1 MPQFGSLCLIL
12 ALLISAWSLV
22 ASALGALTRSRS
34 LIASGER
41 SSLAVTAVLG
51 IASSAL
57 AFLFLT
63 DRFDVEYVAS
73 YSSRAMP
80 TLFKVAAFWG
90 GHAGSLL
97 LWVLV
102 LSVFS
107 AIVVLQNR
115 HQNRGLIP
123 YVVATLSGI
132 TVFFLILLNFTSNPF
147 DLLGF
152 TPLDGKGLNP
162 QLQTPLMAIHPP
174 CLYLGYVGV
183 AVPYAFAMAALLSGR
198 VGDVWIRT
206 TRRWTL
212 FAWLFLGVGLLLG
225 GYWAYIELGW
235 GGYWAWDPVENAAL
249 MPWLT
254 ATAFLHS
261 VMIQEK
267 KRMLKVWNMS
277 LIILTFILSI
287 FGTFLTRS
295 GVISSVH
302 AFAKSGVGT
311 VLAIFL
317 GAVITFSVTVLVWRL
332 PRLQS
337 EGRLDSFVS
346 RESSFLFNNLLLV
359 GICFTVFWGTI
370 FPVVSEA
377 VRGVKI
383 TVGPPFFNTVNF
395 PLAMAL
401 LALTGICPLI
411 AWRRA
416 SAVHLMRVFL
426 YPASVAM
433 LAFALLLVLGVREL
447 SPLVA
452 FTLCAFVLA
461 TMFYEFYRGSRA
473 RQRSTGE
480 SFLSALG
487 KLIGK
492 NRRRYGGY
500 TVHVG
505 VVFILIGVVGSSFFR
520 QEATFSLRRG
530 QTVQAGRYTIKF
542 QDTTSSSDAHM
553 DRFEAILGLSRDG
566 REVGLLHP
574 GRNFYKSFNQP
585 STEVDIHSTLR
596 EDLYLILIDFDA
608 QSGLA
613 TFKYYLNPLVNWIWI
628 GWIVLFIGTHL
639 AVWPDSRER
648 ALLAQARLIEE
659 RTFA

>member
-1 MPQFGSLCLIL
+1 MPQFGQFCLIL
-12 ALLISAWSLV
+12 AMAASAWALV
-22 ASALGALTRSRS
+22 ASSLGAITRSRS
-34 LIASGER
+34 LIESGER
-41 SSLAVTAVLG
+41 SALAVTATLG
-51 IASSAL
+51 LASFTL
-57 AFLFLT
+57 AFLFLN

-80 TLFKVAAFWG
+80 SLFKLTAFWG

-102 LSVFS
+102 LSFFT
-107 AIVVLQNR
+107 ALVVLQNR
-115 HQNRGLIP
+115 HQNRVLMP

-132 TVFFLILLNFTSNPF
+132 TVFFLWLLHFTSNPF
-147 DLLGF
+147 EMLGF
-152 TPLDGKGLNP
+152 TPADGKGLNP

-183 AVPYAFAMAALLSGR
+183 SVPYAFAMAALLSGR
-198 VGDVWIRT
+198 VGDVWIRI
-206 TRRWTL
+206 TRRWTI
-212 FAWLFLGVGLLLG
+212 FAWLFLGIGLLLG

-235 GGYWAWDPVENAAL
+235 GGYWAWDAVENAAL

-267 KRMLKVWNMS
+267 KRMLKIWNMS
-277 LIILTFILSI
+277 LIILTFCLSI

-311 VLAIFL
+311 VLSLFL
-317 GAVITFSVTVLVWRL
+317 GAVVTFSVTVLVWRL
-332 PRLQS
+332 PLLQS

-359 GICFTVFWGTI
+359 GITFAVFWGTI

-395 PLAMAL
+395 PLSLAL

-416 SAVHLMRVFL
+416 SARKLLRIFL
-426 YPASVAM
+426 IPAGIGAAV
-433 LAFALLLVLGVREL
+433 LILLLAAGLREL
-447 SPLVA
+447 PALVA
-452 FTLCAFVLA
+452 FPLCAFVFA
-461 TMFYEFYRGSRA
+461 TVAYEFLRGSRA

-480 SFLSALG
+480 PFAVALVS
-487 KLIGK
+487 LVNR

-500 TVHVG
+500 IVHVG
-505 VVFILIGVVGSSFFR
+505 VVLIFVGVVGSSFFR
-520 QEATFSLRRG
+520 QEQTFSLRRG
-530 QTVQAGRYTIKF
+530 GTVSAGRYTLRF
-542 QDTTSSSDAHM
+542 DDT
-553 DRFEAILGLSRDG
+553 LSRTDANADEFTTVLTVLEQG
-566 REVGLLHP
+566 RQVGTVRP
-574 GRNFYKSFNQP
+574 GRNFYKTFNQP
-585 STEVDIHSTLR
+585 STEVDIYSTLR
-596 EDLYLILIDFDA
+596 EDLYLILIDFDP

-628 GWIVLFIGTHL
+628 GWIVIFLGAHV
-639 AVWPDSRER
+639 AVWPDRRER

-659 RTFA
+659 RSLA

>member
-1 MPQFGSLCLIL
+1 MPQFGDLCLTL
-12 ALLISAWSLV
+12 AMAAAAWALV
-22 ASALGALTRSRS
+22 ASLLGAFTRSRS
-34 LIASGER
+34 LVESGER
-41 SSLAVTAVLG
+41 SALAVALAIGLATAVL
-51 IASSAL
+51 AS
-57 AFLFLT
+57 LFLG

-80 TLFKVAAFWG
+80 VLYKLAAFWG

-102 LSVFS
+102 LSLFS
-107 AIVVLQNR
+107 SLVVLQNR
-115 HQNRGLIP
+115 HQNRALMP

-132 TVFFLILLNFTSNPF
+132 SLFFLWLLLFSSNPF
-147 DLLGF
+147 DRLGF
-152 TPLDGKGLNP
+152 TPADGRGLNP

-183 AVPYAFAMAALLSGR
+183 AIPYAFAMAALMSGR

-206 TRRWTL
+206 TRRWTI

-267 KRMLKVWNMS
+267 KRMLKIWNMS
-277 LIILTFILSI
+277 LIILTFCLSI

-302 AFAKSGVGT
+302 AFAKSGVGP
-311 VLAIFL
+311 VLSVFL
-317 GAVITFSVTVLVWRL
+317 AVVVTFSVTLLTWRL
-332 PRLQS
+332 PRLRS

-359 GICFTVFWGTI
+359 GIAFSVFWGTL
-370 FPVVSEA
+370 FPVISEA

-395 PLAMAL
+395 PLSMAL

-416 SAVHLMRVFL
+416 SARKLLRTFL
-426 YPASVAM
+426 YPAAAGAAA
-433 LAFALLLVLGVREL
+433 LALLLALGMREL
-447 SPLVA
+447 PALVA
-452 FTLCAFVLA
+452 FPLCAFVLA
-461 TMFYEFYRGSRA
+461 TVLYEFLRGSRA

-480 SFLSALG
+480 RFPAALAA
-487 KLIGK
+487 LFTR

-500 TVHVG
+500 IVHVG
-505 VVFILIGVVGSSFFR
+505 VILIFVGIVGSSFFR
-520 QEATFSLRRG
+520 QEATFTLRRG
-530 QTVQAGRYTIKF
+530 ESTDVGRYTLRF
-542 QDTTSSSDAHM
+542 EDTSSSTDAHM
-553 DRFEAILGLSRDG
+553 DRFTTILGVREGG
-566 REVGLLHP
+566 RPVGSLRP
-574 GRNFYKSFNQP
+574 GRNFYRTADQP
-585 STEVDIHSTLR
+585 STEVDIRSTLR
-596 EDLYLILIDFDA
+596 EDLYLILIDFDPR
-608 QSGLA
+608 SGRA
-613 TFKYYLNPLVNWIWI
+613 TFKTYLNPLVNWIWI
-628 GWIVLFIGTHL
+628 GWVVIFLGAHVAI
-639 AVWPDSRER
+639 WPGPRER
-648 ALLAQARLIEE
+648 ALLAQTRLIEE
-659 RTFA
+659 RIHA

>member
-1 MPQFGSLCLIL
+1 MPQFGQFCLIL
-12 ALLISAWSLV
+12 AMGASAWALV

-34 LIASGER
+34 LVESGER
-41 SSLAVTAVLG
+41 SALAVTVSLG
-51 IASSAL
+51 LASFAL
-57 AFLFLT
+57 ASLFLG

-80 TLFKVAAFWG
+80 ALFKLTAFWG

-102 LSVFS
+102 LSGFS
-107 AIVVLQNR
+107 ALVILQNR
-115 HQNRGLIP
+115 RQNRVLMP
-123 YVVATLSGI
+123 YVVATLSGVTI
-132 TVFFLILLNFTSNPF
+132 FFLWLLHFTSNPF

-152 TPLDGKGLNP
+152 MPADGKGLNP

-183 AVPYAFAMAALLSGR
+183 SVPYAFAMAALMSGR

-206 TRRWTL
+206 TRRWTI

-267 KRMLKVWNMS
+267 KRMLKIWNMS
-277 LIILTFILSI
+277 LIILTFCLSI

-302 AFAKSGVGT
+302 AFAKSGVGP
-311 VLAIFL
+311 VLSVFL
-317 GAVITFSVTVLVWRL
+317 GVVVAFSVTILTWRL
-332 PRLQS
+332 PHLQS

-359 GICFTVFWGTI
+359 GITFAVFWGTI

-395 PLAMAL
+395 PLSMAL
-401 LALTGICPLI
+401 LALTGVCPLI

-416 SAVHLMRVFL
+416 SARKLARIFL
-426 YPASVAM
+426 VPAGIGTAV
-433 LAFALLLVLGVREL
+433 LLLLLILGMREI
-447 SPLVA
+447 SALVA
-452 FTLCAFVLA
+452 FSLCAFVFA
-461 TMFYEFYRGSRA
+461 TVAYEFLRGAAA
-473 RQRSTGE
+473 RRRSTGE
-480 SFLSALG
+480 PYPAALAS
-487 KLIGK
+487 LVNR

-500 TVHVG
+500 IVHVG
-505 VVFILIGVVGSSFFR
+505 VLLIFVGVVGSSFFR
-520 QEATFSLRRG
+520 QESTFTLRRG
-530 QTVQAGRYTIKF
+530 ESTGAGRYTLRF
-542 QDTTSSSDAHM
+542 DDTLSSSDAHL
-553 DRFEAILGLSRDG
+553 DQFTTVLAVLEQGRPLGTIR
-566 REVGLLHP
+566 P
-574 GRNFYKSFNQP
+574 ARNFYKTFNQP
-585 STEVDIHSTLR
+585 STEVDIYSTLR
-596 EDLYLILIDFDA
+596 EDLYLILIEFDP
-608 QSGLA
+608 QSGRA
-613 TFKYYLNPLVNWIWI
+613 TFKYYINPLINWIWI
-628 GWIVLFIGTHL
+628 GWMVVFVGAHV
-639 AVWPDSRER
+639 AVWPDRRER
-648 ALLAQARLIEE
+648 ALLARARLIEE
-659 RTFA
+659 RGLA

>member
-1 MPQFGSLCLIL
+1 
-12 ALLISAWSLV
+12 
-22 ASALGALTRSRS
+22 
-34 LIASGER
+34 
-41 SSLAVTAVLG
+41 VLG
-51 IASSAL
+51 VASSAL
-57 AFLFLT
+57 CALFLT

-97 LWVLV
+97 LWILV

-107 AIVVLQNR
+107 AIVIVQNR

-132 TVFFLILLNFTSNPF
+132 TVFFLVLLNFTSNPF

-152 TPLDGKGLNP
+152 TPPDGKGLNP

-277 LIILTFILSI
+277 LIILTFLLSI

-311 VLAIFL
+311 VLAVFL
-317 GAVITFSVTVLVWRL
+317 GAAITFSVTVLVWRL

-359 GICFTVFWGTI
+359 GICFAVFWGTI
-370 FPVVSEA
+370 FPVLSEA

-416 SAVHLMRVFL
+416 SANHLMRVFL
-426 YPASVAM
+426 YPASLAM
-433 LAFALLLVLGVREL
+433 VVFALLLVFGVREL

-452 FTLCAFVLA
+452 FTLCAFVLG

-480 SFLSALG
+480 SFPTALG

-505 VVFILIGVVGSSFFR
+505 VVFILMGVVGSSFFR

-530 QTVQAGRYTIKF
+530 QSVQAGPYTIQF
-542 QDTTSSSDAHM
+542 QDTSSSSDAHM
-553 DRFEAILGLSRDG
+553 DRFEAILGLSRGG

-574 GRNFYKSFNQP
+574 GRNFYKSFDQP

-608 QSGLA
+608 QTGNA

-628 GWIVLFIGTHL
+628 GWIVLFAGTHL
-639 AVWPDSRER
+639 AVWPDPRER
-648 ALLAQARLIEE
+648 ALLARARLIEE

>member
-1 MPQFGSLCLIL
+1 MPQFGSLCLFL
-12 ALLISAWSLV
+12 ALIVSAWSLV
-22 ASALGALTRSRS
+22 ASSLGALTRSRS
-34 LIASGER
+34 LILSGER
-41 SSLAVTAVLG
+41 GSLATTALLSV
-51 IASSAL
+51 ASAAL
-57 AFLFLT
+57 CTLFLQ

-80 TLFKVAAFWG
+80 ALFKVTAFWG

-102 LSVFS
+102 LSSFS
-107 AIVVLQNR
+107 ALVIVQNR
-115 HQNRGLIP
+115 QLNRALLP
-123 YVVATLSGI
+123 YVVGTLSGI
-132 TVFFLILLNFTSNPF
+132 TVFFLILMNFTSNPF

-152 TPLDGKGLNP
+152 TPGDGKGLNP

-183 AVPYAFAMAALLSGR
+183 SVPYAFAMAALLSGR

-212 FAWLFLGVGLLLG
+212 FSWLFLGVGLLLG

-277 LIILTFILSI
+277 LIILTFCLSI

-311 VLAIFL
+311 VLAVFL
-317 GAVITFSVTVLVWRL
+317 GVIIVFSVTVLAWRL

-359 GICFTVFWGTI
+359 GICFAVFWGTI
-370 FPVVSEA
+370 FPILSEA

-395 PLAMAL
+395 PLALAL
-401 LALTGICPLI
+401 LALTGLCPLI

-416 SAVHLMRVFL
+416 SAHHLMKVFL
-426 YPASVAM
+426 YPASGAM
-433 LAFALLLVLGVREL
+433 AVFLLLLAFGMRDL

-452 FTLCAFVLA
+452 FTLCAFVLG
-461 TMFYEFYRGSRA
+461 TVFHEFIRGSRA

-480 SFLSALG
+480 SFPAALA
-487 KLIGK
+487 KLVGK

-505 VVFILIGVVGSSFFR
+505 VVFILMGVVGSSFFR

-530 QTVQAGRYTIKF
+530 ETARTGPYTVKF
-542 QDTTSSSDAHM
+542 QDTSSSSDDHM
-553 DRFEAILGLSRDG
+553 DRFTAVLGISRDD
-566 REVGLLHP
+566 REVAVLRP

-585 STEVDIHSTLR
+585 STEVDIYSTLR
-596 EDLYLILIDFDA
+596 EDLYLILIDFDPNT
-608 QSGLA
+608 GLA
-613 TFKYYLNPLVNWIWI
+613 TFKSYLNPLVNWIWI
-628 GWIVLFIGTHL
+628 GWVVVFLGTHV
-639 AVWPDSRER
+639 AVWPDPRER

-659 RTFA
+659 RTVA

>member
-1 MPQFGSLCLIL
+1 MPLFGSLCLIL
-12 ALLISAWSLV
+12 ALIAAGWALV
-22 ASALGALTRSRS
+22 ASALGALSRSRS
-34 LIASGER
+34 LITSGER
-41 SSLAVTAVLG
+41 SSLAVTALLAT
-51 IASSAL
+51 ASGAL
-57 AFLFLT
+57 CFLFLN

-80 TLFKVAAFWG
+80 IVFKVAAFWG

-102 LSVFS
+102 LSSFS
-107 AIVVLQNR
+107 AIVIFQNR

-132 TVFFLILLNFTSNPF
+132 TVFFLVLLNFTSNPF
-147 DLLGF
+147 ELLGF
-152 TPLDGKGLNP
+152 TPPDGKGLNP

-183 AVPYAFAMAALLSGR
+183 SVPFAFAMAALLSGR

-267 KRMLKVWNMS
+267 KRMLKIWNMS
-277 LIILTFILSI
+277 LIILTFMLSI

-317 GAVITFSVTVLVWRL
+317 GAVATFSLTVLVWRL

-346 RESSFLFNNLLLV
+346 RESIFLFNNLLLV
-359 GICFTVFWGTI
+359 GICFAVFWGTV
-370 FPVVSEA
+370 FPVISEA

-383 TVGPPFFNTVNF
+383 TVGPPFFNAVNF

-416 SAVHLMRVFL
+416 SAVHLLRVFL
-426 YPASVAM
+426 YPAGLAM
-433 LAFALLLVLGVREL
+433 AAFFLLLILGVREL

-452 FTLCAFVLA
+452 FSLCTFVVG
-461 TMFYEFYRGSRA
+461 TVFYEFYRGSRA

-480 SFLSALG
+480 SFLPALS

-505 VVFILIGVVGSSFFR
+505 VVLILLGVVGSSFFR
-520 QEATFSLRRG
+520 QESTFALRRG
-530 QTVQAGRYTIKF
+530 ETARAGAYTIRF
-542 QDTTSSSDAHM
+542 QDTFSSSDAHM
-553 DRFEAILGLSRDG
+553 DQFEAVLGIARDG
-566 REVGLLHP
+566 KNVAILKP

-585 STEVDIHSTLR
+585 STEVDIYSTLR

-608 QSGLA
+608 QTGVA
-613 TFKYYLNPLVNWIWI
+613 TFKYYVNPLVNWIWI
-628 GWIVLFIGTHL
+628 GWIVLFAGTHV
-639 AVWPDSRER
+639 AVWPDPRER
-648 ALLAQARLIEE
+648 ALLARARLIEE
-659 RTFA
+659 RTLA

>member
-1 MPQFGSLCLIL
+1 MPLFGSLCLIL
-12 ALLISAWSLV
+12 ALVAAGWSLV
-22 ASALGALTRSRS
+22 ASALGALSRSRS
-34 LIASGER
+34 LITSGER
-41 SSLAVTAVLG
+41 SSLAVTALLAT
-51 IASSAL
+51 ASCAL
-57 AFLFLT
+57 CYLFLT

-80 TLFKVAAFWG
+80 ILFKVAAFWG
-90 GHAGSLL
+90 GHSGSLL

-102 LSVFS
+102 LAGFS
-107 AIVVLQNR
+107 AIVIFQNR
-115 HQNRGLIP
+115 NQNRGLIP

-132 TVFFLILLNFTSNPF
+132 MVFFLVLLNFTSNPF
-147 DLLGF
+147 EMLGF
-152 TPLDGKGLNP
+152 TPPDGKGLNP

-183 AVPYAFAMAALLSGR
+183 TVPYAFAMAALLSGR

-277 LIILTFILSI
+277 LIILTFMLSI

-311 VLAIFL
+311 ILAIFL
-317 GAVITFSVTVLVWRL
+317 GAIATFSLTVLVWRL

-359 GICFTVFWGTI
+359 GICFAVFWGTV
-370 FPVVSEA
+370 FPVISEA

-383 TVGPPFFNTVNF
+383 TVGPPFFNAVNF
-395 PLAMAL
+395 PLALAL
-401 LALTGICPLI
+401 LALTGVCPLI

-416 SAVHLMRVFL
+416 SATHLLRVFL
-426 YPASVAM
+426 YPASLGMA
-433 LAFALLLVLGVREL
+433 AFVLLLVFGVREL

-452 FTLCAFVLA
+452 FSLCTFVLG
-461 TMFYEFYRGSRA
+461 TVFYEFYRGSRA

-480 SFLSALG
+480 SFLPALS

-505 VVFILIGVVGSSFFR
+505 VVLILLGVVGSSFFR
-520 QEATFSLRRG
+520 QESTLALRRG
-530 QTVQAGRYTIKF
+530 ETARAGPYTLRF
-542 QDTTSSSDAHM
+542 QDTFSSSDAHM
-553 DRFEAILGLSRDG
+553 DRFQAILGIDRDG
-566 REVGLLHP
+566 KEVGVLKP

-608 QSGLA
+608 QTGVA
-613 TFKYYLNPLVNWIWI
+613 TFKYYVNPLVNWIWI
-628 GWIVLFIGTHL
+628 GWMVLFVGTHV
-639 AVWPDSRER
+639 AVWPDPRER
-648 ALLAQARLIEE
+648 ALLARARLIEE

>member
-12 ALLISAWSLV
+12 ALFASAWSLV
-22 ASALGALTRSRS
+22 SCALGALTRSRS
-34 LIASGER
+34 LISSGER
-41 SSLAVTAVLG
+41 SSLATTAVLG
-51 IASSAL
+51 VASSAL
-57 AFLFLT
+57 CVLFLK

-80 TLFKVAAFWG
+80 ALFKVAAFWG

-97 LWVLV
+97 LWILV
-102 LSVFS
+102 LSIFS
-107 AIVVLQNR
+107 AIVIVQNR

-132 TVFFLILLNFTSNPF
+132 TVFFLVLLNFTSNPF

-152 TPLDGKGLNP
+152 TPPDGKGLNP

-277 LIILTFILSI
+277 LIILTFVLSI

-317 GAVITFSVTVLVWRL
+317 GTVITFSVTVLVWRL

-359 GICFTVFWGTI
+359 GICFAVFWGTI
-370 FPVVSEA
+370 FPVLSEA

-416 SAVHLMRVFL
+416 SANHLMRVFL
-426 YPASVAM
+426 YPASLAM
-433 LAFALLLVLGVREL
+433 VVFALLLAFGVREL

-452 FTLCAFVLA
+452 FSLCAFVLG
-461 TMFYEFYRGSRA
+461 TMFYEFY
-473 RQRSTGE
+473 
-480 SFLSALG
+480 
-487 KLIGK
+487 
-492 NRRRYGGY
+492 
-500 TVHVG
+500 
-505 VVFILIGVVGSSFFR
+505 
-520 QEATFSLRRG
+520 
-530 QTVQAGRYTIKF
+530 
-542 QDTTSSSDAHM
+542 
-553 DRFEAILGLSRDG
+553 
-566 REVGLLHP
+566 
-574 GRNFYKSFNQP
+574 
-585 STEVDIHSTLR
+585 
-596 EDLYLILIDFDA
+596 
-608 QSGLA
+608 
-613 TFKYYLNPLVNWIWI
+613 
-628 GWIVLFIGTHL
+628 
-639 AVWPDSRER
+639 
-648 ALLAQARLIEE
+648 
-659 RTFA
+659 

>member
-1 MPQFGSLCLIL
+1 MPQFGSLCLLVAL
-12 ALLISAWSLV
+12 AASAWALV
-22 ASALGALTRSRS
+22 ASSLGALTRSRS
-34 LIASGER
+34 LVMSGER
-41 SSLAVTAVLG
+41 SALSVTALLAA
-51 IASSAL
+51 ASACL
-57 AFLFLT
+57 VFLFLQ

-80 TLFKVAAFWG
+80 KLFKFTAFWG

-102 LSVFS
+102 LSAFTL
-107 AIVVLQNR
+107 IVLVQNR
-115 HQNRGLIP
+115 NQNRVLMP
-123 YVVATLSGI
+123 FVTATLSGI
-132 TVFFLILLNFTSNPF
+132 TLFFLILLNFSSNPF

-152 TPLDGKGLNP
+152 TPVDGKGLNP

-183 AVPYAFAMAALLSGR
+183 SVPYAFAMAALMSGR
-198 VGDVWIRT
+198 VGDVWIRS
-206 TRRWTL
+206 TRRWTI
-212 FAWLFLGVGLLLG
+212 FAWLFLGIGLLLG

-267 KRMLKVWNMS
+267 KRMLKIWNMS
-277 LIILTFILSI
+277 LVILTFCLSI

-311 VLAIFL
+311 VLAVFL
-317 GAVITFSVTVLVWRL
+317 GLVIVFSVTLLTWRL

-359 GICFTVFWGTI
+359 GIAFAIFWGTV
-370 FPVVSEA
+370 FPVISEA

-395 PLAMAL
+395 PLSLAL
-401 LALTGICPLI
+401 LALTGVCPLI

-416 SAVHLMRVFL
+416 SAERLMHIFL
-426 YPASVAM
+426 YPSSF
-433 LAFALLLVLGVREL
+433 AFAVFILLLLLGVREL
-447 SPLVA
+447 SPLLA
-452 FTLCAFVLA
+452 FSLCAFVFG
-461 TMFYEFYRGSRA
+461 TVVHEFWRGSRA
-473 RQRSTGE
+473 RQKSTGE
-480 SFLSALG
+480 TFGAALVR
-487 KLIGK
+487 LVNK

-505 VVFILIGVVGSSFFR
+505 VILIFVGVVGSSFFR
-520 QEATFSLRRG
+520 QEATFSIRRG
-530 QTVQAGRYTIKF
+530 QSAPAGRYQLAF
-542 QDTTSSSDAHM
+542 EDTTSSSSPHADEFSAVM
-553 DRFEAILGLSRDG
+553 GVFRDG
-566 REVGLLHP
+566 RRLATIRP
-574 GRNFYKSFNQP
+574 GRNFYKAFNQP
-585 STEVDIHSTLR
+585 STEVDIYSTLR
-596 EDLYLILIDFDA
+596 EDLYLILIDFDP

-628 GWIVLFIGTHL
+628 GWMVVFAGAHL
-639 AVWPDSRER
+639 AVWPDRRER
-648 ALLAQARLIEE
+648 ALLAQARRIEE
-659 RTFA
+659 RSFA

>member
-80 TLFKVAAFWG
+80 SLFKVAAFWG

-102 LSVFS
+102 LSTFS

-132 TVFFLILLNFTSNPF
+132 TVFFLMLLNFTSNPF

-152 TPLDGKGLNP
+152 TPPDGKGLNP

-183 AVPYAFAMAALLSGR
+183 AVPYAFAMAALMSGR

-311 VLAIFL
+311 VLAVFL

-370 FPVVSEA
+370 FPVLSEA

-416 SAVHLMRVFL
+416 SASHLMRVFL
-426 YPASVAM
+426 YPASLAM
-433 LAFALLLVLGVREL
+433 AVFGLLLVLGIRDL

-452 FTLCAFVLA
+452 FTLCAFVLG

-480 SFLSALG
+480 SFPLALG

-505 VVFILIGVVGSSFFR
+505 VVLILMGVVGSSFFR
-520 QEATFSLRRG
+520 QEATFSLRQG
-530 QTVQAGRYTIKF
+530 QTVQAGRYTIRF
-542 QDTTSSSDAHM
+542 QDTASSSDAHM

-566 REVGLLHP
+566 REVGHLRP
-574 GRNFYKSFNQP
+574 GRNFYRSFNQP
-585 STEVDIHSTLR
+585 STEVDIHSTLS

-613 TFKYYLNPLVNWIWI
+613 TFKYYLNPLINWIWI
-628 GWIVLFIGTHL
+628 GWIVLFAGTHL
-639 AVWPDSRER
+639 AVWPDPRER
-648 ALLAQARLIEE
+648 ALLARARLIEE

>member
-1 MPQFGSLCLIL
+1 MPQFGSLCIL
-12 ALLISAWSLV
+12 FALLAATWAVV
-22 ASALGALTRSRS
+22 ASSLGGLTRSRT
-34 LIASGER
+34 LVRSGER
-41 SSLAVTAVLG
+41 SSFAVTGSLVA
-51 IASSAL
+51 ASVCL
-57 AFLFLT
+57 AYLFLQ

-80 TLFKVAAFWG
+80 TLYKITAFWG

-97 LWVLV
+97 LWILV
-102 LSVFS
+102 LSGFS
-107 AIVVLQNR
+107 AIALATHRNQNR
-115 HQNRGLIP
+115 ALMP
-123 YVVATLSGI
+123 YVNTTLSAI
-132 TVFFLILLNFTSNPF
+132 TLFFLILLNFTSNPF

-152 TPLDGKGLNP
+152 LPADGKGLNP

-174 CLYLGYVGV
+174 TLYLGYVGV
-183 AVPYAFAMAALLSGR
+183 SVPFAFAMAALISGR

-206 TRRWTL
+206 TRRWTI
-212 FAWLFLGVGLLLG
+212 FSWLFLGIGLLLG

-267 KRMLKVWNMS
+267 KRMLKIWNMS
-277 LIILTFILSI
+277 LIILTFVLSI

-302 AFAKSGVGT
+302 AFAKSGVGP
-311 VLAIFL
+311 VLAVFL
-317 GAVITFSVTVLVWRL
+317 GLVLTFSVTLLVWRL

-359 GICFTVFWGTI
+359 GIAFAVFWGTI

-377 VRGVKI
+377 VRKVKI

-416 SAVHLMRVFL
+416 SAERLFRIFL
-426 YPASVAM
+426 IPASVGMAV
-433 LAFALLLVLGVREL
+433 FLLLLIAGVRDL

-452 FTLCAFVLA
+452 FSLCAFVFVTVA
-461 TMFYEFYRGSRA
+461 YEFLRGARA
-473 RQRSTGE
+473 RQKSTAE
-480 SFLSALG
+480 SFPAALG
-487 KLIGK
+487 RLVGR

-500 TVHVG
+500 IVHVG
-505 VVFILIGVVGSSFFR
+505 VLLIFVGITGSSFFR
-520 QEATFSLRRG
+520 EEATFSLRRG
-530 QTVQAGRYTIKF
+530 DTATAVGYTLRF
-542 QDTTSSSDAHM
+542 EDTSSTSNAHL
-553 DRFEAILGLSRDG
+553 DHFAAVLGISKDG
-566 REVGLLHP
+566 RRVATLRP
-574 GRNFYKSFNQP
+574 GRNFYKAFEQP

-596 EDLYLILIDFDA
+596 EDLYLILIDFDPNT
-608 QSGLA
+608 GLA
-613 TFKYYLNPLVNWIWI
+613 TFKTYRNPLISWIWI
-628 GWIVLFIGTHL
+628 GWMVIFVGAHV
-639 AVWPDSRER
+639 AVWPDRRER
-648 ALLAQARLIEE
+648 ALLARARLIEE
-659 RTFA
+659 RSLA

>member
-12 ALLISAWSLV
+12 ALFASAWSLV
-22 ASALGALTRSRS
+22 SSALGALTRSRS
-34 LIASGER
+34 LISSGER
-41 SSLAVTAVLG
+41 SSLAATAVLG
-51 IASSAL
+51 VASFSLSAL
-57 AFLFLT
+57 FLK

-80 TLFKVAAFWG
+80 VLFKVAAFWG

-97 LWVLV
+97 LWILV

-107 AIVVLQNR
+107 AIVIVQNR
-115 HQNRGLIP
+115 NQNRGLIP

-132 TVFFLILLNFTSNPF
+132 TVFFLVLLNFTSNPF

-152 TPLDGKGLNP
+152 TPPDGKGLNP

-183 AVPYAFAMAALLSGR
+183 AVPYAFAMAALMSGR

-311 VLAIFL
+311 VLAVFL
-317 GAVITFSVTVLVWRL
+317 GVVITFSVTVLVWRL

-359 GICFTVFWGTI
+359 GICFAVFWGTI

-416 SAVHLMRVFL
+416 SASHLMRVFL
-426 YPASVAM
+426 YPASLAM
-433 LAFALLLVLGVREL
+433 AVFVLLLVLGVRAL

-452 FTLCAFVLA
+452 FTLCAFVLG
-461 TMFYEFYRGSRA
+461 TMIYEFYKGSRA

-480 SFLSALG
+480 SFPLALG

-492 NRRRYGGY
+492 NRRRYGGF

-505 VVFILIGVVGSSFFR
+505 VVLILIGVVGSSFFR
-520 QEATFSLRRG
+520 QEATFSLSRG
-530 QTVQAGRYTIKF
+530 QSFQAGRYTIRF
-542 QDTTSSSDAHM
+542 QDTSSSSDAHM
-553 DRFEAILGLSRDG
+553 DRFEAILGLSRGG

-608 QSGLA
+608 QTGLA

-628 GWIVLFIGTHL
+628 GWIVLFVGTHL
-639 AVWPDSRER
+639 AVWPDPRER
-648 ALLAQARLIEE
+648 ALLARARLIEE

>member
-1 MPQFGSLCLIL
+1 MAQFGSLCLL
-12 ALLISAWSLV
+12 VALVAAAWAVV
-22 ASALGALTRSRS
+22 ASALGGLTRSRT
-34 LIASGER
+34 LVESGER
-41 SSLAVTAVLG
+41 SAFAVTTLLSLG
-51 IASSAL
+51 AICL
-57 AFLFLT
+57 WYLFLH

-80 TLFKVAAFWG
+80 ALFKFTAFWG

-102 LSVFS
+102 LSCFS
-107 AIVVLQNR
+107 SLVVLQNR
-115 HQNRGLIP
+115 HENRALMP
-123 YVVATLSGI
+123 YVVSTLSGL
-132 TVFFLILLNFTSNPF
+132 TVFFLLLLIYTSNPF
-147 DLLGF
+147 DLLR
-152 TPLDGKGLNP
+152 TAPPDGRGLNP

-183 AVPYAFAMAALLSGR
+183 AVPYAFAMAALMSGR

-212 FAWLFLGVGLLLG
+212 FAWLFLGIGLLLG

-267 KRMLKVWNMS
+267 KRMLKIWNMT
-277 LIILTFILSI
+277 LIILTFCLSI

-302 AFAKSGVGT
+302 AFAKSGVGP
-311 VLAIFL
+311 VLAVFL
-317 GAVITFSVTVLVWRL
+317 GLVIAFSVTLLTWRL
-332 PRLQS
+332 PLLQS

-359 GICFTVFWGTI
+359 GICFAVFWGTI

-401 LALTGICPLI
+401 LALTGLCPLI

-416 SAVHLMRVFL
+416 SAHKLMRVFL
-426 YPASVAM
+426 YPASGA
-433 LAFALLLVLGVREL
+433 LAAFLLLVAFGVRDL

-452 FTLCAFVLA
+452 FTLCTFVLG
-461 TMFYEFYRGSRA
+461 TVVYEFFRGSRA

-480 SFLSALG
+480 PFPSAL
-487 KLIGK
+487 LNLVNK

-505 VVFILIGVVGSSFFR
+505 VLLIFVGITGSSFFR
-520 QEATFSLRRG
+520 QETTASIRRG
-530 QTVQAGRYTIKF
+530 ESMSAGRYSLRLD
-542 QDTTSSSDAHM
+542 DTLSSSDAHA
-553 DRFEAILGLSRDG
+553 DRFAAVMSVWESG
-566 REVGLLHP
+566 RQVATIRP
-574 GRNFYKSFNQP
+574 GRNFYKAFNQP
-585 STEVDIHSTLR
+585 STEVDIYSTLR
-596 EDLYLILIDFDA
+596 EDLYLILIDFDP
-608 QSGLA
+608 QTGRA
-613 TFKYYLNPLVNWIWI
+613 TFKSYVNPLVNWIWI
-628 GWIVLFIGTHL
+628 GWMVIFVGTQV
-639 AVWPDSRER
+639 AVWPDRRER
-648 ALLAQARLIEE
+648 ALLARARLIEE
-659 RTFA
+659 RGLA

>member
-1 MPQFGSLCLIL
+1 MPEFGSLCLIL
-12 ALLISAWSLV
+12 SLIVAAWSLV
-22 ASALGALTRSRS
+22 ACSLGALTHSRS
-34 LIASGER
+34 LIRSGER
-41 SSLAVTAVLG
+41 GSLAVTTILS
-51 IASSAL
+51 ITSACL
-57 AFLFLT
+57 LMLFLR

-80 TLFKVAAFWG
+80 TLFKVTAFWG

-107 AIVVLQNR
+107 AIVILQNQR
-115 HQNRGLIP
+115 QNRSLMP

-132 TVFFLILLNFTSNPF
+132 TVFFLILLNFTSDPF
-147 DLLGF
+147 ERLGF
-152 TPLDGKGLNP
+152 TPADGKGLNP

-183 AVPYAFAMAALLSGR
+183 AVPYAFAMAALMSGR

-267 KRMLKVWNMS
+267 KRMLKIWNMS
-277 LIILTFILSI
+277 LIILTFCLSI

-311 VLAIFL
+311 VLAVFL
-317 GAVITFSVTVLVWRL
+317 GIILTFSVTILTWRL

-359 GICFTVFWGTI
+359 GICFAVFWGTI
-370 FPVVSEA
+370 FPVLSEA

-395 PLAMAL
+395 PLALAL
-401 LALTGICPLI
+401 LALTGLCPLI

-416 SAVHLMRVFL
+416 SAQHLMRVFL
-426 YPASVAM
+426 YPATGA
-433 LAFALLLVLGVREL
+433 LAVFLLLLTFGMRDL

-452 FTLCAFVLA
+452 FTLCAFVLG
-461 TMFYEFYRGSRA
+461 TVIHEFYRGSRA
-473 RQRSTGE
+473 RQRATGE
-480 SFLSALG
+480 SFPAAFA
-487 KLIGK
+487 KLVGK

-505 VVFILIGVVGSSFFR
+505 VVLILVGVVGSSFFR
-520 QEATFSLRRG
+520 QETTFTLHRGESARAGPYTLR
-530 QTVQAGRYTIKF
+530 F
-542 QDTTSSSDAHM
+542 EDTTSSSDENM
-553 DRFEAILGLSRDG
+553 DQFTAVLGVSRDG
-566 REVGLLHP
+566 RPAAMLRP

-585 STEVDIHSTLR
+585 STEVDIYSTLR
-596 EDLYLILIDFDA
+596 EDLYLILIDFDP
-608 QSGLA
+608 QTGLA
-613 TFKYYLNPLVNWIWI
+613 TFKSYLNPLVNWIWI
-628 GWIVLFIGTHL
+628 GWMVIFLGTQV
-639 AVWPDSRER
+639 AVWPNPRER
-648 ALLAQARLIEE
+648 ALLARARLIEE
-659 RTFA
+659 RSIA

>member
-1 MPQFGSLCLIL
+1 MPQFGDLCLIL
-12 ALLISAWSLV
+12 ATVAAAWAVV
-22 ASALGALTRSRS
+22 ASSLGAMTRSRS
-34 LIASGER
+34 LVESGER
-41 SSLAVTAVLG
+41 SALAVTGLLGTASLVL
-51 IASSAL
+51 AS
-57 AFLFLT
+57 LFLN

-80 TLFKVAAFWG
+80 RLYKLTAFWG
-90 GHAGSLL
+90 GHSGSLL
-97 LWVLV
+97 LWVMV
-102 LSVFS
+102 LSTFS
-107 AIVVLQNR
+107 LLVILQNR
-115 HQNRGLIP
+115 RQNRVLMP

-132 TVFFLILLNFTSNPF
+132 TLFFLGLLNFTSNPF
-147 DLLGF
+147 QLLGF
-152 TPLDGKGLNP
+152 LPADGKGLNP

-183 AVPYAFAMAALLSGR
+183 SVPYAFAMAALMSGR

-206 TRRWTL
+206 TRRWTI
-212 FAWLFLGVGLLLG
+212 FAWLFLGIGLLLG

-267 KRMLKVWNMS
+267 KRMLKIWNMS
-277 LIILTFILSI
+277 LILLTFCLSI

-302 AFAKSGVGT
+302 AFARSGVGP
-311 VLAIFL
+311 VLSVFL
-317 GAVITFSVTVLVWRL
+317 GLVIVFSVTLLVWRL

-359 GICFTVFWGTI
+359 GITFAVFWGTV

-395 PLAMAL
+395 PLSVAL
-401 LALTGICPLI
+401 LLLTGTCPLI

-416 SAVHLMRVFL
+416 SARRLLRIFL
-426 YPASVAM
+426 VPA
-433 LAFALLLVLGVREL
+433 AFGIALLAVLLAAGMRQL
-447 SPLVA
+447 SALVA
-452 FTLCAFVLA
+452 FPLCAFVLA
-461 TMFYEFYRGSRA
+461 TMAYEFIRGSLA

-480 SFLSALG
+480 AFPAALAA
-487 KLIGK
+487 LVNR

-500 TVHVG
+500 IVHVG
-505 VVFILIGVVGSSFFR
+505 VVFIFIGIVGSSFFR
-520 QEATFSLRRG
+520 QEATFRLGRGESLK
-530 QTVQAGRYTIKF
+530 AGRYTLRF
-542 QDTTSSSDAHM
+542 EDTLSSSDAHM
-553 DRFEAILGLSRDG
+553 DQFTAVMGILENG
-566 REVGLLHP
+566 RPVGVLRP
-574 GRNFYKSFNQP
+574 GRNFYKAFNQP
-585 STEVDIHSTLR
+585 STEVDIYSTLQ
-596 EDLYLILIDFDA
+596 EDLYLILIDFDP
-608 QSGLA
+608 QTGQA
-613 TFKYYLNPLVNWIWI
+613 TFKYYLNPLINWIWI
-628 GWIVLFIGTHL
+628 GWIVIFLGAHL
-639 AVWPDSRER
+639 AVWPDRRER
-648 ALLAQARLIEE
+648 ALLAHARLIEE
-659 RTFA
+659 RSLG

>member
-1 MPQFGSLCLIL
+1 MPQFGGLCLIL
-12 ALLISAWSLV
+12 ALVLAAWSVV
-22 ASALGALTRSRS
+22 ACALGALTRSRS
-34 LIASGER
+34 LVRSGER
-41 SSLAVTAVLG
+41 GSLGVTTALVAAS
-51 IASSAL
+51 IAL
-57 AFLFLT
+57 WNLFLR

-80 TLFKVAAFWG
+80 SLFKFTAFWG

-102 LSVFS
+102 LSLFS
-107 AIVVLQNR
+107 ALVIAQNR
-115 HQNRGLIP
+115 RQNRALMP
-123 YVVATLSGI
+123 HVVATLSGI
-132 TVFFLILLNFTSNPF
+132 TTFFLILLNFTSNPF

-152 TPLDGKGLNP
+152 TPPDGNGLNP

-174 CLYLGYVGV
+174 TLYLGYVGV
-183 AVPYAFAMAALLSGR
+183 SVPFAFAMAALLSGR

-267 KRMLKVWNMS
+267 KRMLKVWNMG
-277 LIILTFILSI
+277 LILLTFCLSI

-311 VLAIFL
+311 VLAVFL
-317 GAVITFSVTVLVWRL
+317 GIVVVFSVTLLAWRL

-359 GICFTVFWGTI
+359 GICFAVFWGTI
-370 FPVVSEA
+370 FPVISEA

-383 TVGPPFFNTVNF
+383 TVGPPFFNTVNL
-395 PLAMAL
+395 PLALAL

-416 SAVHLMRVFL
+416 SAHHLLRVFI
-426 YPASVAM
+426 YPASGAALVLLLL
-433 LAFALLLVLGVREL
+433 LAFGMREFA
-447 SPLVA
+447 PLVA
-452 FTLCAFVLA
+452 FTLCAFVLG
-461 TMFYEFYRGSRA
+461 TVIYEFARGSRA
-473 RQRSTGE
+473 RQLSTGE
-480 SFLSALG
+480 SLG
-487 KLIGK
+487 TAFTRLVGK

-505 VVFILIGVVGSSFFR
+505 VVLILMGVVGSSFFR
-520 QEATFSLRRG
+520 RESTFSLRLGESFDMAPYRL
-530 QTVQAGRYTIKF
+530 TFK
-542 QDTTSSSDAHM
+542 DTASSSDAHM
-553 DRFEAILGLSRDG
+553 DSFIGELAVSRSG
-566 REVGLLHP
+566 KPVGVLRP
-574 GRNFYKSFNQP
+574 GRNFYKAFNQP

-596 EDLYLILIDFDA
+596 EDLYLILIDFDPN
-608 QSGLA
+608 SGLA
-613 TFKYYLNPLVNWIWI
+613 TFKAYLNPLINWIWI
-628 GWIVLFIGTHL
+628 GWVVIFAGTQI
-639 AVWPDSRER
+639 AVWPDARER
-648 ALLAQARLIEE
+648 ALLARARLVEE
-659 RTFA
+659 RGLA

>member
-1 MPQFGSLCLIL
+1 MPLFGSLCLIL
-12 ALLISAWSLV
+12 ALVASAWSLV
-22 ASALGALTRSRS
+22 SCALGALTRSRS

-51 IASSAL
+51 VASTVLCA
-57 AFLFLT
+57 LFLNN
-63 DRFDVEYVAS
+63 RFDVEYVAS

-80 TLFKVAAFWG
+80 ALFKVAAFWG

-107 AIVVLQNR
+107 AIVIVQNR

-132 TVFFLILLNFTSNPF
+132 TVFFLLLLNFTSNPF

-152 TPLDGKGLNP
+152 MPPDGKGLNP

-311 VLAIFL
+311 VLAVFL
-317 GAVITFSVTVLVWRL
+317 GVVITFSVTVLVWRL

-370 FPVVSEA
+370 FPVISEA

-416 SAVHLMRVFL
+416 SAIHLMRVFL
-426 YPASVAM
+426 YPASLAM
-433 LAFALLLVLGVREL
+433 LAFILLLVLGVREL

-452 FTLCAFVLA
+452 FTLCAFVLG

-480 SFLSALG
+480 SFLAALG

-505 VVFILIGVVGSSFFR
+505 VVFILMGVVGSSFFR
-520 QEATFSLRRG
+520 QEATFSLSRG
-530 QTVQAGRYTIKF
+530 QTVQAGRYTISF
-542 QDTTSSSDAHM
+542 QDTSSSSDAHM
-553 DRFEAILGLSRDG
+553 DRFEAVLGLARDG
-566 REVGLLHP
+566 RQVGVLHP

-608 QSGLA
+608 QTGLA

-628 GWIVLFIGTHL
+628 GWIVLFVGTHL
-639 AVWPDSRER
+639 AVWPDPRER
-648 ALLAQARLIEE
+648 ALLAKARLIEE